1 MSECHNT
8 FRAMNQRQ
16 GGQNT
21 DQHQKCG
28 YEKPTARY

>member
-16 GGQNT
+16 RGQDT
-21 DQHQKCG
+21 DQQQKGG